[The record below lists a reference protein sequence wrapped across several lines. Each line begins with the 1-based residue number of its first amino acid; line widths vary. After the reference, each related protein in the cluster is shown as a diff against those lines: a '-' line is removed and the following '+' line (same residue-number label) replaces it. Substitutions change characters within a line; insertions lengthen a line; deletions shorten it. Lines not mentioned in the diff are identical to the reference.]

1 MLLSN
6 DSQRK
11 GAFVPSRSECP
22 SKMLQGS
29 EINYCQELESAE
41 LMVAK
46 RQRLCRTIIVSSTLH
61 MKVNTEQNE
70 QSLSIDTQQN
80 NQNNRDGST
89 IISHAIEMRLRL
101 IRISSITVKNG
112 NRIVK

>member
-11 GAFVPSRSECP
+11 GAFVPTRSECP

-29 EINYCQELESAE
+29 EINYCQELESAG

-46 RQRLCRTIIVSSTLH
+46 LQRLYRIIIVKSTLH
-61 MKVNTEQNE
+61 MNKNIVQNE
-70 QSLSIDTQQN
+70 LSLNTDIKTNSPKNPVGNTITLLGIETKLRLDKTS
-80 NQNNRDGST
+80 ST
-89 IISHAIEMRLRL
+89 ILKS
-101 IRISSITVKNG
+101 G
-112 NRIVK
+112 